1 VDVVPYQV
9 TIRGLGSRAEAPRL
23 EPRGRNRPKLL
34 RLLRRH
40 PPRPLTVLALVV
52 GCLAFT
58 ASAHAGIDDAMAP
71 ADPVVVPPPAAVPA
85 PVVADVPTQVAMTTA
100 ATEEPQTLVSPQY
113 QDENTATPASAEVDA
128 TPAQTDE
135 VPVAPA
141 LAESSGSPEA
151 QATEAAASRLAIKH
165 LVSSS
170 IERKVLENRPRP
182 ARTPSAASAARVPP
196 LRTSWYRSNN
206 SQYQFA
212 SSFQKAASDLSKSVT
227 HTPINRSTG
236 FAQIHLV
243 KERLN
248 RSAGSPQI
256 TQRYHAGEPQY
267 RPRRSEREAVSNV
280 LVRLGEAAQ
289 RLALARTLGTGDQEA
304 VSNVVVRLE
313 EAAQQLAL
321 ARTVGAPVPDPNPAK
336 ARATRPADTTP
347 VVASPA
353 FLPRAGAVLTRTTR
367 TLSRLA
373 QPPEL
378 PALAP
383 AARLAT
389 GLGASLLPTLE
400 QIPRPHGVGAH
411 NLAGGG
417 LANTRRLLQIGL
429 ALGIVYLVFLTF
441 WFWGTR
447 GRRRGLRG
455 GVRF

>member
-1 VDVVPYQV
+1 MDVVPYQI
-9 TIRGLGSRAEAPRL
+9 TIRGLGSTAEAPRL
-23 EPRGRNRPKLL
+23 EPRGRNRP
-34 RLLRRH
+34 RLPHLIRGRR
-40 PPRPLTVLALVV
+40 PRPLTVLALVV

-58 ASAHAGIDDAMAP
+58 ASAHAGIDDATAP
-71 ADPVVVPPPAAVPA
+71 ADPAVAPPPTAAPVPVVTDVPP
-85 PVVADVPTQVAMTTA
+85 QVAMRTA
-100 ATEEPQTLVSPQY
+100 ATEEAQTLVSPQY

-135 VPVAPA
+135 APVAPA
-141 LAESSGSPEA
+141 LAESSGSSEA
-151 QATEAAASRLAIKH
+151 QAAETAASHLAITH

-170 IERKVLENRPRP
+170 TERTALVNRPRP
-182 ARTPSAASAARVPP
+182 ARTPAAASAHRVPLP
-196 LRTSWYRSNN
+196 RTSWYRSRN

-227 HTPINRSTG
+227 HTSTNRASG
-236 FAQIHLV
+236 FAQIHFV
-243 KERLN
+243 KARLN
-248 RSAGSPQI
+248 RSPVSPQI
-256 TQRYHAGEPQY
+256 IQRYHAVEPHY
-267 RPRRSEREAVSNV
+267 RP
-280 LVRLGEAAQ
+280 Q
-289 RLALARTLGTGDQEA
+289 RLALARTLGAGDREA
-304 VSNVVVRLE
+304 VSSVVVRLE

-321 ARTVGAPVPDPNPAK
+321 ARTVGAPVPDPNPANV
-336 ARATRPADTTP
+336 RTTRPADTTP
-347 VVASPA
+347 VTASPS

-383 AARLAT
+383 AARLAR
-389 GLGASLLPTLE
+389 GLGASLLPRLE
-400 QIPRPHGVGAH
+400 QIPRPHGVGPH

-429 ALGIVYLVFLTF
+429 ALGILYLVFLTF

-447 GRRRGLRG
+447 GRRRLRG

>member
-1 VDVVPYQV
+1 MDVVPYQI
-9 TIRGLGSRAEAPRL
+9 TIRGLGSTAEAPRL
-23 EPRGRNRPKLL
+23 EPRGRNRP
-34 RLLRRH
+34 RLPHLIRGRR
-40 PPRPLTVLALVV
+40 PRPLTVLALVV

-58 ASAHAGIDDAMAP
+58 ASAHAGIDDATAP
-71 ADPVVVPPPAAVPA
+71 PDPAVAPPPTAAPVPVVTDVPP
-85 PVVADVPTQVAMTTA
+85 QVAMTTA
-100 ATEEPQTLVSPQY
+100 ATEEAQTLVSQQY
-113 QDENTATPASAEVDA
+113 QDENTVTPASAEADA

-141 LAESSGSPEA
+141 LAESSGSSEA
-151 QATEAAASRLAIKH
+151 QAAEAAASHLAITH

-170 IERKVLENRPRP
+170 TERTALVNRPRP
-182 ARTPSAASAARVPP
+182 ARTPAAASAHRVPLP
-196 LRTSWYRSNN
+196 RTSWYRSRN

-227 HTPINRSTG
+227 HTSTNRASG

-243 KERLN
+243 KARLN
-248 RSAGSPQI
+248 RSAVSPQI
-256 TQRYHAGEPQY
+256 IQRYHAVEPQY

-280 LVRLGEAAQ
+280 LVRVGEATQ
-289 RLALARTLGTGDQEA
+289 RLALARTLGAGDREA
-304 VSNVVVRLE
+304 VSSVVVRLE

-321 ARTVGAPVPDPNPAK
+321 ARTVGAPVPDPNPANV
-336 ARATRPADTTP
+336 RTTRPADTTP
-347 VVASPA
+347 VTASPS

-383 AARLAT
+383 AARLAR
-389 GLGASLLPTLE
+389 GLGASLLPRLE
-400 QIPRPHGVGAH
+400 QIPRPHGVGPH

-429 ALGIVYLVFLTF
+429 ALGILYLVFLTF